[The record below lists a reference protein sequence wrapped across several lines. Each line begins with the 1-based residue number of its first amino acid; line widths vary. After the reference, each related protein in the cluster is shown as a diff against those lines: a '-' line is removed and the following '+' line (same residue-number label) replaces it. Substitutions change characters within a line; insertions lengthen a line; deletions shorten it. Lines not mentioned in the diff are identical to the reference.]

1 MLIEIIVKYR
11 GGVGLIFFMSS
22 IFNPG
27 EILDKIKVEPEM
39 VTADFGCGS
48 GYFVIELAKRV
59 GERGRVFAI
68 DVVPQ
73 ALESVRSLA
82 KMRGFFNIE
91 TRWANLEKT
100 STLEENSCDLII
112 VSNLFFQ
119 VDKKYWDAIIEEIY
133 KVLKVE
139 GRVLV
144 IDWDSKSVL
153 GPPKENRVGSDF
165 IKDLFSE
172 KFKAGK
178 KMEISDTHW
187 ALIFTK
193 K

>member
-1 MLIEIIVKYR
+1 
-11 GGVGLIFFMSS
+11 MSS
-22 IFNPG
+22 IFDPG
-27 EILDKIKVEPEM
+27 EILDKIGVEPEM
-39 VTADFGCGS
+39 VAADFGCGS
-48 GYFVIELAKRV
+48 GYFVMELAKRV
-59 GERGRVFAI
+59 GEKGKIFAI

-73 ALESVRSLA
+73 ALESARSLA
-82 KMRGFFNIE
+82 KMKGFFNIE

-100 STLEENSCDLII
+100 STLAEKSCDLVIA
-112 VSNLFFQ
+112 SNLFFQ
-119 VDKKYWDAIIEEIY
+119 VDKKFWENIIEEIY
-133 KVLKVE
+133 KVLKVG

-178 KMEISDTHW
+178 KMEVSDTHW
-187 ALIFTK
+187 GLLFIK

>member
-1 MLIEIIVKYR
+1 
-11 GGVGLIFFMSS
+11 MSS

-27 EILDKIKVEPEM
+27 EILDKIGVEPEM
-39 VTADFGCGS
+39 VAADFGCGS
-48 GYFVIELAKRV
+48 GYFVMELAKRV
-59 GERGRVFAI
+59 GEKGRVFAI

-73 ALESVRSLA
+73 ALESARSLA
-82 KMRGFFNIE
+82 KMKGFFNIE

-100 STLEENSCDLII
+100 STLVEKSCDLVIA
-112 VSNLFFQ
+112 SNLFFQ
-119 VDKKYWDAIIEEIY
+119 VDKKFWDSIIEEIY
-133 KVLKVE
+133 KVLKVG

-178 KMEISDTHW
+178 KMEAGETHW
-187 ALIFTK
+187 AIIFTK